1 MKILITGANGLLG
14 QKIVYALKS
23 RKGFEVIAT
32 ARGVN
37 RMKDQNGYIY
47 ASLDITDRDAVL
59 KTVDEFH
66 PDTIINTAA
75 MTNVDTCEQDKDGC
89 KKLNVDAVSYLL
101 VAAEKNNSH
110 LIHLSTD
117 FVFDGENGPYSE
129 EDTPSPQSYYA
140 WSKLESEKILEEG
153 NAAWTVIRTIII
165 YGVADDE
172 QRSNVV
178 LWTKKSLEQGKKINV
193 ITDQYRSPTLAEDL
207 AEACISAAVK
217 KAQGIYHVSGKELMS
232 IIDIVNTVADFF
244 HLDKSYINPV
254 SSDQLN
260 QPAKRPAKTGFILD
274 KAIRELDYHPHS
286 LPEGLQIIS
295 DQLEARVV
303 K

>member
-14 QKIVYALKS
+14 QKLVYAMKS

-32 ARGVN
+32 AKGAN
-37 RMKDQNGYIY
+37 RMKDQAGYIY

-59 KTVDEFH
+59 KTVDQYH

-75 MTNVDTCEQDKDGC
+75 MTNVDVCEQDKDGC
-89 KKLNVDAVSYLL
+89 KKLNIDAVAYLL
-101 VAAEKNNSH
+101 EASEKNNCH

-117 FVFDGENGPYSE
+117 FVFDGSRGPYSE

-140 WSKLESEKILEEG
+140 ESKLESEKILEEG
-153 NAAWTVIRTIII
+153 HAAWTVIRTIII

-178 LWTKKSLEQGKKINV
+178 LWTKSALEQGKKINV
-193 ITDQYRSPTLAEDL
+193 ITDQFRSPTLAEDL

-232 IIDIVNTVADFF
+232 IIDIVKFVADYFG
-244 HLDKSYINPV
+244 LDKSYINPV
-254 SSDQLN
+254 SSEELN

-274 KAIRELDYHPHS
+274 KAIRDLDYKPHS
-286 LPEGLQIIS
+286 LKEGLDIIS
-295 DQLEARVV
+295 EQLKARN
-303 K
+303 